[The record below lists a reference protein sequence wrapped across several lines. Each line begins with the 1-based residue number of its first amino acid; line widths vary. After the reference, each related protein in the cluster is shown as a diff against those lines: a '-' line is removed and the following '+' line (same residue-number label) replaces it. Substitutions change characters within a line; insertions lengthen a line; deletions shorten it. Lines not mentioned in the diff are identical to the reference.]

1 MFGFGTWMVE
11 LGMLVDQEAAPREVP
26 WKAAV
31 KICRVPTV
39 CLGKGLQK
47 YIHKVFVFG
56 RSYFSRI
63 ER

>member
-1 MFGFGTWMVE
+1 MLGFGAWMAE
-11 LGMLVDQEAAPREVP
+11 LGMLVDKEAAPREVS

-47 YIHKVFVFG
+47 CIHRVFLSLDVHILVG
-56 RSYFSRI
+56 
-63 ER
+63 

>member
-1 MFGFGTWMVE
+1 
-11 LGMLVDQEAAPREVP
+11 MLVDQEAAPREVP